1 MAGVAGTSPDF
12 EPEADKRAIVD
23 AGRLWASGFA
33 AALLVTV
40 IVLLGV
46 LVGRGLGVPRYA
58 GDTTGTLAPGSV
70 ASYAV
75 LWAISAL
82 LLTGA
87 LHLLMLL
94 TTRPLPFFGAVA
106 ALLVLAAVVAPF
118 TAAAPLSV
126 ELTGAVI
133 NLVAGAVAAALI
145 GWLGGRALH
154 YSVHRSR
161 LGRA

>member
-1 MAGVAGTSPDF
+1 MAGVARTAPDL
-12 EPEADKRAIVD
+12 EQDDTRAIVD
-23 AGRLWASGFA
+23 AGRLWAGGFA

-40 IVLLGV
+40 IVLIGV
-46 LVGRGLGVPRYA
+46 LVGRGLGVPRFA
-58 GDTTGTLAPGSV
+58 GDQTGTLAPGSV

-94 TTRPLPFFGAVA
+94 TTRPLRFYGTVA
-106 ALLVLAAVVAPF
+106 GLLVLAAVVAPF
-118 TAAAPLSV
+118 TAAAPLGV

-133 NLVAGAVAAALI
+133 NLVTGTVAAILI
-145 GWLGGRALH
+145 GLIGGGALH
-154 YSVHRSR
+154 YSVR
-161 LGRA
+161 RARAGGA

>member
-1 MAGVAGTSPDF
+1 MAGVAGAAPDF
-12 EPEADKRAIVD
+12 EPDADERAIVD

-40 IVLLGV
+40 IVLVGV

-94 TTRPLPFFGAVA
+94 TTRPLPFFAAVA

-118 TAAAPLSV
+118 TATAQLSV
-126 ELTGAVI
+126 ELTGAFI
-133 NLVAGAVAAALI
+133 NLIAGVAAAAVI
-145 GWLGGRALH
+145 GSVGSRAIR
-154 YSVHRSR
+154 YRVHRSR

>member
-1 MAGVAGTSPDF
+1 MAGVAGAAPDF
-12 EPEADKRAIVD
+12 EPDADKRPIVD

-40 IVLLGV
+40 IVLIGV

-94 TTRPLPFFGAVA
+94 TTRPLPFFIAVA

-118 TAAAPLSV
+118 TATAQLSV
-126 ELTGAVI
+126 ELTGAFI
-133 NLVAGAVAAALI
+133 NLVAGAAAAAVI
-145 GWLGGRALH
+145 GSVGSHALR
-154 YSVHRSR
+154 YSVRRSR